1 MIIETIGLE
10 WSPLLREYASDYKK
24 VEQIPVKG
32 NALFSFALS
41 QGAYLSHCKDR
52 AIFRFSKTI
61 MAVLQRS
68 IVTANL
74 LIIGRTMQ
82 VSGTITAKI

>member
-1 MIIETIGLE
+1 MVLAVSLTSLNSKLKSRDSLVLNLAIVVIGNKMIIETIGLE

-41 QGAYLSHCKDR
+41 QGATPL
-52 AIFRFSKTI
+52 FT
-61 MAVLQRS
+61 LQR
-68 IVTANL
+68 
-74 LIIGRTMQ
+74 
-82 VSGTITAKI
+82 